1 MLTIKI
7 PGLELFNE
15 EKEEFIETKTTEI
28 IIEHSLLSI
37 SKWESKYKKPFLV
50 NTYEKTNDELI
61 DYIKM
66 MTITQKVKDDV
77 YLRLTSE
84 NLNDISNYIS
94 DSQTATTFSSLNED
108 GGSNSIITSEIIY
121 YWMISYNIPFEC
133 QKWHLNRLLT
143 LIRVCSIKQNPDK
156 HKINK
161 EDLYARYRTIN
172 EARKKKYNTKG

>member
-1 MLTIKI
+1 MLTINI
-7 PGLELFNE
+7 PGLELFDE
-15 EKEEFIETKTTEI
+15 EKEEFIE
-28 IIEHSLLSI
+28 L
-37 SKWESKYKKPFLV
+37 
-50 NTYEKTNDELI
+50 NTYEKTNEELI

-143 LIRVCSIKQNPDK
+143 LIRVCSIK
-156 HKINK
+156 INK
-161 EDLYARYRTIN
+161 ADLYARYRTIN